1 MPAACLPAQQ
11 ARTIHHRIITT
22 AVPIVHAERRAFLPG
37 GAGQAGRPELH
48 GQQRA
53 GAAAGAQ
60 PEHGPAAGGL
70 QRTRARHVRP
80 RRALRSDPPCMCTS
94 VSRQTHALINLYMRE
109 SAMELNV

>member
-11 ARTIHHRIITT
+11 ARTIHHRIRIITT

-53 GAAAGAQ
+53 GAAARAQ

-80 RRALRSDPPCMCTS
+80 RRALRSDQ
-94 VSRQTHALINLYMRE
+94 SRHMHALINLYMRE